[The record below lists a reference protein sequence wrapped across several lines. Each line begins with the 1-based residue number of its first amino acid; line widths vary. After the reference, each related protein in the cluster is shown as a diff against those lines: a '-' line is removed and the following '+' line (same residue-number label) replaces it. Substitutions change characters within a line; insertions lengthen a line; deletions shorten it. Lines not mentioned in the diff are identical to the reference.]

1 MRINLTAAQAAEIAN
16 TFWDITYTVDLP
28 DGSTLDGVYSDDL
41 VQEIPAAAVIIGQ
54 LAPQGLN
61 ADGTGTPTGYAC
73 EHPDLTPEDEVLI
86 KMVLD
91 WRATQMA
98 TIAALPAGDRPA
110 ARTTLRQTIRTQCR
124 QDARRATRVAMRR
137 SDRVAARVEARKAL
151 REDAVTAGLLQPK

>member
-1 MRINLTAAQAAEIAN
+1 VIITLTAAQAAEITN

-54 LAPQGLN
+54 LALQQ
-61 ADGTGTPTGYAC
+61 DGTFAC
-73 EHPDLTPEDEVLI
+73 EHTDLTAEDEVLI
-86 KMVLD
+86 KMVLG

-110 ARTTLRQTIRTQCR
+110 ARTTLRQTIRTQGR
-124 QDARRATRVAMRR
+124 QDARRASRVAIRR

-151 REDAVTAGLLQPK
+151 REDAVTAGLLPPK